1 MKRSGNPGA
10 EVTNS
15 SVAGPD
21 CCGGLGNIDFRQ
33 ADFCVMTRLL
43 GYVDPLDPSFVA
55 AVITITFNPLY
66 WNVVLVAGEPG
77 LAVGT
82 LRLQARLHDGN
93 TRPAS

>member
-66 WNVVLVAGEPG
+66 WNVVITSGSSRRRE
-77 LAVGT
+77 
-82 LRLQARLHDGN
+82 
-93 TRPAS
+93 